1 VAQPGPGADRGSEA
15 GPGAGASSA
24 RAQTGGARRDR
35 RRERGAPPAGGS
47 YDRSPMAME
56 STALEEQLE
65 EIRAQLD
72 WVRDYL

>member
-1 VAQPGPGADRGSEA
+1 
-15 GPGAGASSA
+15 
-24 RAQTGGARRDR
+24 
-35 RRERGAPPAGGS
+35 
-47 YDRSPMAME
+47 MAME